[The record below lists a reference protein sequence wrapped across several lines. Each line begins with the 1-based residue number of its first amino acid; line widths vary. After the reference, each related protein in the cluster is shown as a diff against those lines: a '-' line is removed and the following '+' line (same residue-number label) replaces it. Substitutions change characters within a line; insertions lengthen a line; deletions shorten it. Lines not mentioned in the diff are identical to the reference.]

1 MSTSVHPSVP
11 STTIYTQHPPA
22 TVYVLPVSHL
32 KYSPSPIMKCWIL
45 SSQLERP
52 MVSNAQSFQPRVF
65 QLILILS
72 DVLYTNY
79 LITSYISLNLGY
91 WTYNK
96 VCIFFFFF
104 LYTRSSRECF
114 STSQTAGGKQYHWHS
129 FRALWP
135 AFSLITL
142 DCHEY
147 E

>member
-104 LYTRSSRECF
+104 YTPVHHGNVLALHKQLVASS
-114 STSQTAGGKQYHWHS
+114 
-129 FRALWP
+129 
-135 AFSLITL
+135 ITDIL
-142 DCHEY
+142 LELFGLPFL
-147 E
+147 